1 MGGTFFYFYR
11 SGVLILLIYFFLALV
26 GALWVL
32 YSSSGLPSR
41 SFHTSVVSLGGDE
54 DKTFAL
60 AIDQLCLVRN
70 SVAHS
75 CTQW

>member
-11 SGVLILLIYFFLALV
+11 SRALILLIYFFLTLV

-41 SFHTSVVSLGGDE
+41 RFHASVVSLGGDE

-60 AIDQLCLVRN
+60 VIDQLRLVRN